1 MSIDE
6 RTNRFVLPVEL
17 SAEIAGNNNVKK
29 RLAESHEYTAIKQ
42 HFFSVVSLFLIPT
55 YTTDLLQAVSF
66 TGLLKLVIFRLV
78 TSYNLLK
85 QLAETLWITWITGF
99 DNPLAT
105 SVLTTCN
112 RHITNKPLHVMQY
125 VCCNGFDYVHYT
137 YHLHHLMSVDPHQLN
152 LHYSCCLEIS
162 LKAVGKQKIYNM
174 RCVWVFFLY
183 VFTKIHDM

>member
-1 MSIDE
+1 M
-6 RTNRFVLPVEL
+6 
-17 SAEIAGNNNVKK
+17 
-29 RLAESHEYTAIKQ
+29 
-42 HFFSVVSLFLIPT
+42 
-55 YTTDLLQAVSF
+55 
-66 TGLLKLVIFRLV
+66 
-78 TSYNLLK
+78 K

-137 YHLHHLMSVDPHQLN
+137 HHLHHLMSVDPHQLN

-174 RCVWVFFLY
+174 RCVWGFFLY
-183 VFTKIHDM
+183 VFTKTHDIWHIIVKLVNFRCKNDHFTFAIDDFPKTNIMAKWNQCIKYEQKIQMFV